1 MLSSAHSSNM
11 IVYFNMLFKQSS
23 SYVESSSNINDFFMF
38 FNSSISLVLQRF
50 LAQLLKKKNFFINF
64 GYDFVS
70 RIFIKA

>member
-1 MLSSAHSSNM
+1 MFSSAHRSNM

-50 LAQLLKKKNFFINF
+50 LAQLLQKKIFFINF